1 MEPSLKRLRTGPSPF
16 DADDDD
22 ELNSRPEEVNL
33 RRDPGYQLQKSRS
46 FAAFKLKSRFES
58 IFEKFEKDFTDVGDE
73 ILLSTGEI
81 AVNNGHLESLK
92 DQHFDDGD
100 GDEDEVEEEE
110 RILQGKHDN
119 RLSLAHVPTPLTIQP
134 RPPVFPAQWQ
144 PKSHLMGGPPMLSG
158 AMFPGQ
164 MNFGA
169 FPPPMSMSFDPMW
182 NAPALPMPTFG
193 SPFGSMA
200 PAPRAKS
207 RQLLIAPANA
217 DDEDDIL
224 LGVSTT
230 KEKPAG
236 VSRLPLASQLLEGG
250 PSGKEN
256 VPASSEQPEK
266 RATTMAIFRRPPEP
280 SKKTWSRKKRVAKT
294 PLDLTVSTS
303 PAAQSSSPSARP
315 KSRGRPRKSVGGKTQ
330 NEKESDLSVDVSSP
344 ESKLAA
350 KPSNQRL
357 QVEIRSM
364 KPFDTSS
371 YMILTP
377 EPIPEAE
384 PTDTTPQV
392 NSEEAVCSAADAMDV
407 EKALPSPP
415 LPAAKDEQVAPSP
428 VEPKERG
435 SKQKAQYPSPPAEVF
450 SRNILDP
457 DYAFSD
463 EDEPTLS
470 RARVEGHK
478 AVTGQRFLKEG
489 SGRVS
494 QSVTRKQRRK
504 AKKPLTLE
512 PISEDTDGT
521 LMSEE
526 VAEKEPEQLG
536 TVAESPVEVTEEEP
550 QLEMVIESQVIPA
563 LNIPTFDIPSPMA
576 SDPACPPTS
585 SPTRSKV
592 ERRAAGHMPPI
603 LEPATL
609 EPIDTSSNQTPSS
622 PLDISLQDYSTT
634 TNLEAELPTERR
646 KRKHPP
652 TEDQPTN
659 PSPTRLPEPFSS
671 PGRIPRDHIIPETP
685 DASST
690 PAAIRHH
697 SPLRRS
703 PSPDLG
709 FRDPPPKSPI
719 LPAQPSTTSPPK
731 SPILPTAP
739 TTLTINPKQPP
750 ATPQTPG
757 SRSRSRSILSLLD
770 DNDTDK
776 DELAPSPS
784 AFPPSRRPLSIHS
797 TPRTRT
803 SVSQTG
809 ASVRSLRTPVSRR
822 GSKGGLR
829 RFAAAATVGR
839 RSSSSSLMVRD
850 RDAGRGGVVSSP
862 LAGWSRGDVSGG
874 EVVETPGGAR
884 RRCGEGGFRC
894 ERDFC
899 FVCL

>member
-1 MEPSLKRLRTGPSPF
+1 MERSLKRLRTGPSPF
-16 DADDDD
+16 DTDDDDDD

-58 IFEKFEKDFTDVGDE
+58 IFEKYEKDFTDVGDE

-119 RLSLAHVPTPLTIQP
+119 RLSLAHVPTPPTIQAP
-134 RPPVFPAQWQ
+134 PPVFPAQWQ
-144 PKSHLMGGPPMLSG
+144 PKSHLVGGPPMLSG
-158 AMFPGQ
+158 AMYPGQ
-164 MNFGA
+164 MPFGNHSA
-169 FPPPMSMSFDPMW
+169 FPPPMPISFDPMW
-182 NAPALPMPTFG
+182 NAPALPMPSFG

-200 PAPRAKS
+200 PAPRVKT

-230 KEKPAG
+230 KEKTAG
-236 VSRLPLASQLLEGG
+236 VSRSPLASRLLEGG
-250 PSGKEN
+250 PSEKEN

-280 SKKTWSRKKRVAKT
+280 QKKTWSRKKRVAKT
-294 PLDLTVSTS
+294 PLDLAASTS
-303 PAAQSSSPSARP
+303 PVPQSSSRSARP

-330 NEKESDLSVDVSSP
+330 NGKESDLSVDVSSP

-357 QVEIRSM
+357 QVEIRTM
-364 KPFDTSS
+364 KPSDTSS
-371 YMILTP
+371 YMIISSEPTP
-377 EPIPEAE
+377 EPE
-384 PTDTTPQV
+384 PAQTRFQV

-415 LPAAKDEQVAPSP
+415 LPAAKDDQVAPSP

-435 SKQKAQYPSPPAEVF
+435 SKQKAQCPSPPAEVF

-470 RARVEGHK
+470 KARVERQK
-478 AVTGQRFLKEG
+478 AVTGQRSGLGKEV
-489 SGRVS
+489 SGRAS

-512 PISEDTDGT
+512 PISEDTDDT

-526 VAEKEPEQLG
+526 VAEKEPELG
-536 TVAESPVEVTEEEP
+536 TVVESPVEVTEKEP
-550 QLEMVIESQVIPA
+550 EQLETPAVSQVTRT
-563 LNIPTFDIPSPMA
+563 LDIPTFDIPSPMA

-592 ERRAAGHMPPI
+592 ERRATGHTAPTP
-603 LEPATL
+603 EPV
-609 EPIDTSSNQTPSS
+609 DTSSNQAPGS

-634 TNLEAELPTERR
+634 TNLEAELPTGRR
-646 KRKHPP
+646 KRKHPS
-652 TEDQPTN
+652 TEDSPTN
-659 PSPTRLPEPFSS
+659 PSPPRLPEPFSS
-671 PGRIPRDHIIPETP
+671 PGRIPRDQIIPETP

-690 PAAIRHH
+690 PAAPRHH
-697 SPLRRS
+697 SPPRRS

-709 FRDPPPKSPI
+709 FRDPPPKSPV
-719 LPAQPSTTSPPK
+719 
-731 SPILPTAP
+731 LPTRPPTPPAAT
-739 TTLTINPKQPP
+739 TTLIINPKQPP
-750 ATPQTPG
+750 LPQTPSSKTPTTTRRKTPG
-757 SRSRSRSILSLLD
+757 SSSILSLLD
-770 DNDTDK
+770 DNNTNTDTDA

-784 AFPPSRRPLSIHS
+784 TFSRHRPLSVHS

-809 ASVRSLRTPVSRR
+809 ASVRSLRTPVSRKD
-822 GSKGGLR
+822 KGGLR
-829 RFAAAATVGR
+829 RFATVGR
-839 RSSSSSLMVRD
+839 GSRSTSLMMRD
-850 RDAGRGGVVSSP
+850 RDGGRGGVVSSP
-862 LAGWSRGDVSGG
+862 LAGWSRGKGE
-874 EVVETPGGAR
+874 EVVETPGGTR